1 MGKIPIS
8 VACGRYDRTAPILD
22 NRVSIEGC
30 EVNFIP
36 LDPEEVFFR
45 ALRYAEF
52 DVAELS
58 FNSYLM
64 ATSRDACPY
73 IALPAFVSRY
83 FRHSAI
89 YLRTG
94 SGIEK
99 PEDLKGRKVGVP
111 EYQMTAIV
119 WMRGILSDEYGVQP
133 SDIHWRTGGQEEP
146 GRSERTPMVAPE
158 GIDIQPIGEDQSLCD
173 MLQKGELDALIT
185 ARHPSLFMRGEDCI
199 QRLFPDYPTVEQAYF
214 RKTGIFP
221 IMHVI
226 GVRKT
231 LLEREPWI
239 ASSVYKAFLQ
249 ARDIAMWEIA
259 NRGGLRLSL
268 PWIEANVAR
277 ARELLGDDYWP
288 YGVEENR
295 KVIETLVRYSWD
307 QGLLKRRLTLEQI
320 FAEQTLEISKV

>member
-320 FAEQTLEISKV
+320 FAKQTLEISKV